1 MTYFETFRKMVK
13 MSKPFQTNFSLS
25 KRLLPPSS
33 CDKCKISFQN
43 VGEKM
48 DLLNL
53 IFHHLLSCQKL
64 AFYPQISANQLFS
77 SKNFSLS
84 IQIVYYFLS
93 FSGNCDFN
101 AVSELRSLKSRLE
114 ELESDL
120 KDRDEE
126 ISTLKDQKPTQNGDE
141 SDIVKV
147 SLNQIKF
154 TVGSK
159 KFGEK

>member
-1 MTYFETFRKMVK
+1 MHSTIKFLLI
-13 MSKPFQTNFSLS
+13 NFS
-25 KRLLPPSS
+25 RQ
-33 CDKCKISFQN
+33 KISVYQFRLS
-43 VGEKM
+43 
-48 DLLNL
+48 LLFFIYFTNE
-53 IFHHLLSCQKL
+53 
-64 AFYPQISANQLFS
+64 
-77 SKNFSLS
+77 
-84 IQIVYYFLS
+84 YFLS

-147 SLNQIKF
+147 SI
-154 TVGSK
+154 
-159 KFGEK
+159 